1 MIMPDIQTT
10 EQESPFPE
18 QSRLEDIVQDLIA
31 QAQQLGADQVEAG
44 VSIDA
49 GLSVTVRLGET
60 ETLEYN
66 RDRGLGLTVYFD
78 QRKGSASTADFA
90 PQSLASTVKAAC
102 DIARYTSKD
111 EYAGLADADKLAT
124 DIPDLDLYHPWNI
137 TAEQAIELAT
147 ETEDAARRVDPR
159 IENSEGGTVFTNAG
173 MRMKANT
180 DGFMAGYKSSYHSLS
195 CAVIGKQGEEM
206 QRDFWSWSARDRADL
221 MSAAEV
227 GRIAGE
233 RTVRRLGTQSLSTR
247 EVPVIYAADIAGS
260 LFGHFISA
268 VSGNSLYRKA
278 SFLLDHLGKPVFPAF
293 MRIHEQPLLRKAI
306 GSAPYDSEGVATCA
320 RDIVTGGV
328 LQGYVLNS
336 YAARRLGMQTTGNA
350 GGVRNLTIEP
360 GDKDLQAL
368 LGSMDTGLLV
378 TELIGFGVNNVTG
391 DYSRGAAGFW
401 VEGGEIQ
408 YPVDEITVAG
418 NLKDMFM
425 KIVEVGND
433 VDLRGNTRTGSVLI
447 EQMMVAGA

>member
-1 MIMPDIQTT
+1 MPDIQTS

-31 QAQQLGADQVEAG
+31 QAQQQGADEVEAG

-66 RDRGLGLTVYFD
+66 RDRALGLTVYFD
-78 QRKGSASTADFA
+78 KCKGSASTADFA
-90 PQSLASTVKAAC
+90 PESLAATVKAAC

-111 EYAGLADADKLAT
+111 EYAGLADPKLLAT
-124 DIPDLDLYHPWNI
+124 TIPDLDLYHPWNI

-147 ETEDAARRVDPR
+147 ETEDAARQVDPR

-173 MRMKANT
+173 MRVKANT
-180 DGFMAGYKSSYHSLS
+180 HGFMAGYKSSYHSLS
-195 CAVIGKQGEEM
+195 CAVIGKQEEEM
-206 QRDFWSWSARDRADL
+206 QRDFWSWSARDKADL
-221 MSAAEV
+221 MPAAEV

-260 LFGHFISA
+260 LFGHFINA
-268 VSGNSLYRKA
+268 VSGSSLYRKA
-278 SFLLDHLGKPVFPAF
+278 SFLLDSLGKPVFPDF
-293 MRIHEQPLLRKAI
+293 MRIHEQPLLLKGL
-306 GSAPYDSEGVATCA
+306 GSAPYDGEGVATRS
-320 RDIVTGGV
+320 RDIVTDGI

-360 GDKDLQAL
+360 GDKDLQGL
-368 LGSMDTGLLV
+368 LRSMDSGLLV

-391 DYSRGAAGFW
+391 DYSRGAAGYW

-425 KIVEVGND
+425 NIVEVGND

-447 EQMMVAGA
+447 EQMMLAGA

>member
-1 MIMPDIQTT
+1 MPDIQTS

-31 QAQQLGADQVEAG
+31 QAQQLGADEVEAG

-78 QRKGSASTADFA
+78 HRKGSASTADFSA
-90 PQSLASTVKAAC
+90 ESLAATVQAAC

-111 EYAGLADADKLAT
+111 EYAGLADREQIAT
-124 DIPDLDLYHPWNI
+124 TIPDLDLYHPWDI
-137 TAEQAIELAT
+137 SAEQAIELAT
-147 ETEDAARRVDPR
+147 ECEDAARQVDKR
-159 IENSEGGTVFTNAG
+159 IENSEGGTVFTNVG
-173 MRMKANT
+173 MRVKANT
-180 DGFMAGYKSSYHSLS
+180 QDFMAGYKSSYHSLS
-195 CAVIGKQGEEM
+195 CAVIGKQGDEM
-206 QRDFWSWSARDRADL
+206 QRDYWSWSARDQADL
-221 MSAAEV
+221 VPATEV

-233 RTVRRLGTQSLSTR
+233 RTIRRLGTQSLSTR
-247 EVPVIYAADIAGS
+247 QVPVIYAADIASS
-260 LFGHFISA
+260 LFGHFTSA
-268 VSGNSLYRKA
+268 VSGSSLYRKA
-278 SFLLDHLGKPVFPAF
+278 SFLLDHLGKQVFPDF
-293 MRIHEQPLLRKAI
+293 IHIHEQPLLLKGM
-306 GSAPYDSEGVATCA
+306 GSAPYDSEGVATRA
-320 RDIVTGGV
+320 RDIVRDGI
-328 LQGYVLNS
+328 LQGYILNS
-336 YAARRLGMQTTGNA
+336 YAARKLGMVTTGNA
-350 GGVRNLTIEP
+350 GGVRNLTIDP
-360 GDKDLQAL
+360 GDKNLPELLQTM
-368 LGSMDTGLLV
+368 GTGLLV

-391 DYSRGAAGFW
+391 DYSRGAAGYW

-425 KIVEVGND
+425 NIVEVGND

-447 EQMMVAGA
+447 EQMMIAGA

>member
-1 MIMPDIQTT
+1 MPEIQSI

-18 QSRLEDIVQDLIA
+18 QSRLEDIVQDIIA
-31 QAQQLGADQVEAG
+31 QAQQLGADQVDAG

-78 QRKGSASTADFA
+78 QRKGSASTADFS
-90 PQSLASTVKAAC
+90 PESLAATVKAAC

-137 TAEQAIELAT
+137 TAEEAIELAT
-147 ETEDAARRVDPR
+147 ETEDAARQVDPR
-159 IENSEGGTVFTNAG
+159 IENSEGGTVFSNAG
-173 MRMKANT
+173 MRMAANT
-180 DGFMAGYKSSYHSLS
+180 NGFMAGYKSSYHSLS

-221 MSAAEV
+221 MSAADV

-233 RTVRRLGTQSLSTR
+233 RTVRRLGTRPLSTR
-247 EVPVIYAADIAGS
+247 KVPVIYAADIASS

-293 MRIHEQPLLRKAI
+293 MRIHEQPLLPKAM
-306 GSAPYDSEGVATCA
+306 GSAPYDSEGVATRA
-320 RDIVTGGV
+320 RDIITDGV
-328 LQGYVLNS
+328 LQGYVLSS
-336 YAARRLGMQTTGNA
+336 YAARRLGMQTTANG

-401 VEGGEIQ
+401 IEGGEIQ

-447 EQMMVAGA
+447 EQMTVGGA

>member
-1 MIMPDIQTT
+1 MPDIQTS
-10 EQESPFPE
+10 EQQSIFPE
-18 QSRLEDIVQDLIA
+18 QSRLEDIVQDLMA
-31 QAQQLGADQVEAG
+31 QAQQLGADQVEAA

-49 GLSVTVRLGET
+49 GLSVTVRLGEI

-66 RDRGLGLTVYFD
+66 HDRGLGLTVYFD

-90 PQSLASTVKAAC
+90 PASLAATVKAAC

-111 EYAGLADADKLAT
+111 KYSGLADADQMAT
-124 DIPDLDLYHPWNI
+124 DIADLDLYHPWNI

-147 ETEDAARRVDPR
+147 ETEDAARRVDSR
-159 IENSEGGTVFTNAG
+159 IENSEGGTVFSNTG

-180 DGFMAGYKSSYHSLS
+180 HGFMAGYKSSYHSLG
-195 CAVIGKQGEEM
+195 CAVIGKQGDEM
-206 QRDFWSWSARDRADL
+206 QRDSWSWSARDRADL
-221 MSAAEV
+221 MPAADV

-233 RTVRRLGTQSLSTR
+233 RTVRRLGTRSLSTR
-247 EVPVIYAADIAGS
+247 EVPVIYAADIASS

-268 VSGNSLYRKA
+268 ISGNSLYRKA
-278 SFLLDHLGKPVFPAF
+278 SFLLDHIGKPVFPDF
-293 MRIHEQPLLRKAI
+293 MRIHEQPLLPRAM
-306 GSAPYDSEGVATCA
+306 GSAPYDNEGVATRA
-320 RDIVTGGV
+320 RDIVTDGV

-336 YAARRLGMQTTGNA
+336 YAARRLGMQTTANA
-350 GGVRNLTIEP
+350 GGVRNLTIAP
-360 GDKDLQAL
+360 GDRDLPAL
-368 LGSMDTGLLV
+368 LSSMDTGLLV

-447 EQMMVAGA
+447 EKMMVAGA

>member
-1 MIMPDIQTT
+1 MIMPDIQTI

-18 QSRLEDIVQDLIA
+18 QSRLEDIVQDLMA

-90 PQSLASTVKAAC
+90 PESLAATVKAAC

-111 EYAGLADADKLAT
+111 EYAGLADVDKLAT

-173 MRMKANT
+173 MRVKANT
-180 DGFMAGYKSSYHSLS
+180 KGFMAGYKSSYHSLS

-221 MSAAEV
+221 MPAAEV

-247 EVPVIYAADIAGS
+247 EVPVIYAADIASS

-293 MRIHEQPLLRKAI
+293 MHIHEQPLLRKAI

-320 RDIVTGGV
+320 RDIVTDGV

-336 YAARRLGMQTTGNA
+336 YAARHLGMQTTGNA

>member
-1 MIMPDIQTT
+1 MPDIQTS

-31 QAQQLGADQVEAG
+31 QAQQQGADEVEAG

-66 RDRGLGLTVYFD
+66 RDRALGLTVYFD
-78 QRKGSASTADFA
+78 KCKGSASTADFA
-90 PQSLASTVKAAC
+90 PESLAATVKAAC

-111 EYAGLADADKLAT
+111 EYAGLADPKLLAT
-124 DIPDLDLYHPWNI
+124 TIPDLDLYHPWNI

-147 ETEDAARRVDPR
+147 ETEDAARQVDPR

-173 MRMKANT
+173 MRVKANT
-180 DGFMAGYKSSYHSLS
+180 HGFMAGYKSSYHSLS
-195 CAVIGKQGEEM
+195 CAVIGKQEEEM
-206 QRDFWSWSARDRADL
+206 QRDFWSWSARDKADL
-221 MSAAEV
+221 MPAAEV

-260 LFGHFISA
+260 LFGHFINA
-268 VSGNSLYRKA
+268 VSGSSLYRKA
-278 SFLLDHLGKPVFPAF
+278 SFLLDSLGKPVFPDF
-293 MRIHEQPLLRKAI
+293 MRIHEQPLLLKGL
-306 GSAPYDSEGVATCA
+306 GSAPYDGEGVATRS
-320 RDIVTGGV
+320 RDIVTDGI

-360 GDKDLQAL
+360 GDKDLQGL
-368 LGSMDTGLLV
+368 LRSMDSGLLV

-391 DYSRGAAGFW
+391 DYSRGAAGYW

-425 KIVEVGND
+425 NIVEVGND